1 MLGQSSPV
9 TPGLVRIR
17 RALLSVSDKA
27 GVVDL
32 ARALHALG
40 VMLISTGGTARALD
54 AAGIPNTSIESITGL
69 PEMLDGRVKTLHPA
83 VHAGLL
89 AVRDNPAHA
98 AALRAH
104 NIEPIDLVCINL
116 YPFAQTI
123 AKPGTTRDEAIE
135 QIDIG
140 GPSMLRSG
148 AKNHAYVAVVTAPEQ
163 YATLI
168 AELHTNAGCT
178 TPKLR
183 AQLAQQAFAT
193 TARYD
198 ATIADYLSDPTSTP
212 PTAPPAHQTTD
223 NSFPQTLTR
232 TYELAQTLRYGENP
246 HQAAAVYRSPAYAG
260 ATVIPNTAGTE
271 QLHGKELSY
280 NNLADAAAALDCV
293 QRLQNPGL
301 LPERRSAAAIIK
313 HANPC
318 GIAVAPSPALAI
330 DRAIAGDPIASF
342 GGILACTT
350 TIDAHAAERLATP
363 GTFLEVIIA
372 PAYTDEAL
380 AILKAKSANVRIL
393 AVPALAHPSPTTTD
407 LLTLRT
413 IPGGLLLQ
421 ERDVLPPQ
429 PSTWKHAAG
438 PAPNAHTLHAAAIL
452 ESAVASM
459 ASNAVALGCIDGTNS
474 TNAPSTR
481 LLGAGLGQVDRVTAC
496 RLAIEKARQFSPD
509 LLASGNAIATSDAF
523 FPFPDGPALLIDA
536 GVKVIVHPGGSKRDN
551 ETLDL
556 CNKHNVT
563 CMLTGTRRFKH

>member
-69 PEMLDGRVKTLHPA
+69 PEMMDGRVKTLHPA

-168 AELHTNAGCT
+168 AELQTTGGCT
-178 TPKLR
+178 TPALR
-183 AQLAQQAFAT
+183 AKLAQEAFAT

-198 ATIADYLSDPTSTP
+198 AAIAEYLSIP
-212 PTAPPAHQTTD
+212 ANNPPATHATPETTD
-223 NSFPQTLTR
+223 NNFPQTLTR
-232 TYELAQTLRYGENP
+232 TYELAQRLRYGENP
-246 HQAAAVYRSPAYAG
+246 HQAAAVYRTPAYAG
-260 ATVIPNTAGTE
+260 ATVIPGAASTT

-280 NNLADAAAALDCV
+280 NNLADAAGALDCV
-293 QRLQNPGL
+293 QRLQHAGL
-301 LPERRSAAAIIK
+301 LQELRCAAAIIK

-318 GIAVAPSPALAI
+318 GVAVAPSAALAI
-330 DRAIAGDPIASF
+330 DRAIAGDPTASF

-350 TIDAHAAERLATP
+350 TIDALAAERLATP

-372 PAYTDEAL
+372 PTYTAEAL
-380 AILKAKSANVRIL
+380 AILKAKSANIRIL
-393 AVPALAHPSPTTTD
+393 AVPAITSTTADRLA
-407 LLTLRT
+407 LRT

-438 PAPNAHTLHAAAIL
+438 PAPNADTLHAAAIL
-452 ESAVASM
+452 ECAVASM
-459 ASNAVALGCIDGTNS
+459 ASNAVALGCIEGTNS
-474 TNAPSTR
+474 TNAPCTR
-481 LLGAGLGQVDRVTAC
+481 LLGAGLGQVDRVSAC

-509 LLASGNAIATSDAF
+509 LLAMGKAIATSDAF

-536 GVKVIVHPGGSKRDN
+536 GVKVIVHPGGSKRDD
-551 ETLDL
+551 ETLAL

-563 CMLTGTRRFKH
+563 CLLTGTRRFKH